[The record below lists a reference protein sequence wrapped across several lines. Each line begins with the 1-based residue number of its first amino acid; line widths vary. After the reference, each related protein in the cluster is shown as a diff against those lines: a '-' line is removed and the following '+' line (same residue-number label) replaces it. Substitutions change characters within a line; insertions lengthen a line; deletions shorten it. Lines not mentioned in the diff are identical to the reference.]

1 MVKELNVRTIVAALV
16 CAPLVA
22 GICLGAAPAKKTA
35 TTRPARPKLAC
46 RLANYGPYQEGAL
59 AHLQSIGVKYVFM
72 NIPKPEEVKAIRQR
86 LKDHGLKALVVRGD
100 VDWTKPSAP
109 EDLVPQLE
117 TCKKMGVKYM
127 FLSVKGDWPDER
139 KQVIYERLRKA
150 GDAAA
155 KYGVTLTIETHPQ
168 LGTNADVHLAT
179 MKGVNHPNV
188 RDHFDTGNITYYKK
202 YRDAL
207 GELKKII
214 DYVATIEIKD
224 HNEEFE
230 TWNFPALGTG
240 KVKIPEIVQVL
251 KDHGYTGPITIE
263 IEGVKGVKRDEPTIK
278 KEIADSVVY
287 LRRLLKGS

>member
-1 MVKELNVRTIVAALV
+1 MVKELNLRTFVAAFV

-22 GICLGAAPAKKTA
+22 GICLGAAPAKEA
-35 TTRPARPKLAC
+35 PATRPARPRLAC
-46 RLANYGPYQEGAL
+46 RMANYGPYQDGAL

-72 NIPKPEEVKAIRQR
+72 NIPKPEEVQATRKR

-100 VDWTKPSAP
+100 VDWTKPTAP
-109 EDLVPQLE
+109 DDLVPQLE

-155 KYGVTLTIETHPQ
+155 KYGVTLTVETHPQ

-188 RDHFDTGNITYYKK
+188 RVNFDTGNITYYNKD
-202 YRDAL
+202 RDAVT
-207 GELKKII
+207 ELKKII
-214 DYVATIEIKD
+214 DYVGTVEIKD
-224 HNEEFE
+224 HNAQFE
-230 TWNFPALGTG
+230 TWNFPTLGKG
-240 KVKIPEIVQVL
+240 KVNIPEVVKIL
-251 KDHGYTGPITIE
+251 KAHGYTGPITIE
-263 IEGVKGVKRDEPTIK
+263 IEGVKGVERDEATIK
-278 KEIADSVVY
+278 KEIADSIAY
-287 LRRLLKGS
+287 IRKLLRKS